1 MAAWLLWMDLAGKAM
16 ALDGS
21 GWKNDDSGWIWRGR
35 RQGSGGSSGS
45 AWQQGDSGLIW
56 LH

>member
-1 MAAWLLWMDLAGKAM
+1 MDLAGKAM